1 MIESK
6 NVPEDCF
13 LAVYIS
19 ECVSPPLPMCVCI
32 RWQRTHHVAL
42 ASLALHLISQQY
54 IGVSLEDRTVAGLQT
69 ILV

>member
-1 MIESK
+1 MFQRTAFWLYTFQ
-6 NVPEDCF
+6 NAF
-13 LAVYIS
+13 
-19 ECVSPPLPMCVCI
+19 PPLPICVCI

-42 ASLALHLISQQY
+42 ASLALHLISQQC